1 METKNLDKTTFLT
14 LMDEFREIAK
24 RVDFYLKKDVM
35 FLLQIQPTESMTK
48 LEIESAVDEIRR
60 LSVIEGTFIFMLNN
74 FIS

>member
-1 METKNLDKTTFLT
+1 METKYLDKTTFLT

-48 LEIESAVDEIRR
+48 LEIESAVEMFVSIRHHR
-60 LSVIEGTFIFMLNN
+60 SYYCLFFLY
-74 FIS
+74 